1 MLKTRCITLT
11 VAAALAAISC
21 STGHENYL
29 LDGLRENRA
38 EQRELLTLLDRGPSD
53 TETRFALINR
63 ISSNLLNEKL
73 NGELILFLTSTVD
86 STPDDPY
93 AAYWLLL
100 VAQAYLDQGANDMA
114 GYYFARI
121 LDNCPD
127 LDVRGTSIHLACLR
141 NLIRITDSAELLVR
155 YYSEMIT
162 RFGPEID
169 QGYAYFMLARAYE
182 RLGEWDVAIQTY
194 KQFLD
199 YGQYGIQIPGVPD
212 AYEYAKKI
220 IDYDSSSKDW
230 TFETLDELVSAME
243 KAINGY
249 DYRALDRYRAKVN
262 FFAMSWK
269 QDSSGTNAEA
279 DFTMHDFMLGNRIR
293 YGDTLDS
300 SSNPNEA
307 YLRTWGWSQYISV
320 WYLYFRK
327 VNFPADPNIHG
338 RWEWAGI
345 YYGEKL

>member
-1 MLKTRCITLT
+1 MLKLRVIGT
-11 VAAALAAISC
+11 VAAAVLALAAC
-21 STGHENYL
+21 SSGRENYL
-29 LDGLRENRA
+29 LDGLQENRD
-38 EQRELLTLLDRGPSD
+38 EQQELLNLLERNPEDP
-53 TETRFALINR
+53 ETRFALSNR
-63 ISSNLLNEKL
+63 IASNLKTESR

-86 STPDDPY
+86 SNPEDPY

-127 LDVRGTSIHLACLR
+127 LDVRGSSIHLASLQ
-141 NLIRITDSAELLVR
+141 NLIRITDSAELLIR

-162 RFGPEID
+162 RFGGEID
-169 QGYAYFMLARAYE
+169 QGHAYFMLARAYE
-182 RLGEWDVAIQTY
+182 KLGEWDLAIQTY
-194 KQFLD
+194 KQFLE
-199 YGQYGIQIPGVPD
+199 YGQFGIQIPGVPD

-220 IDYDSSSKDW
+220 IDYDASSKDW
-230 TFETLDELVSAME
+230 TFETLDDLVNAIH
-243 KAINGY
+243 KAINNY
-249 DYRALDRYRAKVN
+249 DYRSLDRYRAKVN

-269 QDSSGTNAEA
+269 QDSSGSNAEA
-279 DFTMHDFMLGNRIR
+279 DFAMRDFMLGNRIR
-293 YGDTLDS
+293 YNDTLDA

-307 YLRTWGWSQYISV
+307 YMRTWGWSQYISV

-327 VNFPADPNIHG
+327 VNFPADPDIHG